1 MRRMLLAVMALA
13 VLTTGWI
20 YREQLI
26 NTGASIKSGQAV
38 VSLGQD
44 LTPAQKNDIMSL
56 FETKGNL
63 SNVRIVTVTNA
74 EERKYLQ
81 GKIDENLIGTRAI
94 SCALLTGTAQGQG
107 IEVQTHNIN
116 GVSPFMYA
124 NAANTA
130 GIKDVQINVAA
141 PFEVSGTAA
150 LTGIIKAF
158 ELASGNDL
166 NEKAKETANQEVAE
180 SSKLGQK
187 IGQDQAGRFIYEV
200 KKRVVEKKVTDPAE
214 IRNIILQVS
223 AELNVNLSEDDITQI
238 VNLMVNI
245 NNLNINITTLNQ
257 QLERLQTGIQEVR
270 TGTEQTRGFMQR
282 IADFIKSLL
291 QSIMGA
297 LS

>member
-1 MRRMLLAVMALA
+1 MRRMLLAVMALTI
-13 VLTTGWI
+13 LTTGWI

-26 NTGASIKSGQAV
+26 STAGGIQSGQAV
-38 VSLGQD
+38 ISLGQD
-44 LTPAQKNDIMSL
+44 LTPTQKNEIMSL
-56 FETKGNL
+56 FGTKGDL

-74 EERKYLQ
+74 EERKYLE
-81 GKIDENLIGTRAI
+81 GKIDEKIIGTKAI
-94 SCALLTGTAQGQG
+94 SCALVIGTSQGQG

-130 GIKDVQINVAA
+130 GIKDVRINVAA

-158 ELASGNDL
+158 ELASGNNL
-166 NEKAKETANQEVAE
+166 SEKAKETANQEVAE

-187 IGQDQAGRFIYEV
+187 IGEEQAGRFIYEV
-200 KKRVVEKKVTDPAE
+200 KKRIVEKKVTDPTE
-214 IRNIILQVS
+214 IRNIIIQVS
-223 AELNVNLSEDDITQI
+223 AELNISLTEDEITRI

-245 NNLNINITTLNQ
+245 NNLNINITNLNQ
-257 QLERLQTGIQEVR
+257 QLDRLQTGIQEVR

-282 IADFIKSLL
+282 IIDFIRALL
-291 QSIMGA
+291 QSLTGA